1 MTEEPRRGEA
11 YLGLAMSSSETA
23 CGAARMRRVDL
34 VLDNRAA
41 FRWVGTDT
49 YDIPRRGSG
58 ISYGT
63 GMRMAGALNSGG
75 L

>member
-1 MTEEPRRGEA
+1 
-11 YLGLAMSSSETA
+11 
-23 CGAARMRRVDL
+23 MRRVDL